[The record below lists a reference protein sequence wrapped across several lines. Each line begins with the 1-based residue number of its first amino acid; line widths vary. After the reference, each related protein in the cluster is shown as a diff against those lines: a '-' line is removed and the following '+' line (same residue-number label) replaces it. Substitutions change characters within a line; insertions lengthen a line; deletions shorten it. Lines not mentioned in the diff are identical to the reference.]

1 MRFTNSVSYCSTL
14 NLPAWK
20 SDELPLKVPN
30 RKWYWTRIGCYLQEF
45 SIHSKS
51 MTIIQHYVFSWW
63 NTWVQEPRNK
73 NRNGPGYLFPI
84 IPSDLGKFL
93 PFPKLWV
100 LQVYK
105 ENGKSPIKLFLPRN
119 QLAKREITILVR
131 IFIQIRRNRAV
142 LTFRRNT
149 IKQKDF

>member
-20 SDELPLKVPN
+20 SDELPVKVPN

-73 NRNGPGYLFPI
+73 NRNGPGYLFSHHSKWLTQGSFAYHSQNSGFYRFTRRMAKVPLN
-84 IPSDLGKFL
+84 SFFQGSFCQGTSWQKE
-93 PFPKLWV
+93 KLLSW
-100 LQVYK
+100 
-105 ENGKSPIKLFLPRN
+105 
-119 QLAKREITILVR
+119 
-131 IFIQIRRNRAV
+131 
-142 LTFRRNT
+142 
-149 IKQKDF
+149 